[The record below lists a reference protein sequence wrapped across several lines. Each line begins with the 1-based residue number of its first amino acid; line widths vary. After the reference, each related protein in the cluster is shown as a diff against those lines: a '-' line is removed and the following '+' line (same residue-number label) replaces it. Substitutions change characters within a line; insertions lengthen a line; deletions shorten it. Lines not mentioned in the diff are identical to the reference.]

1 MNGLTRDRRRP
12 GRAFLAAAATAAVL
26 AAAAC
31 GSSQSSSPGSSS
43 SGSAGSGAGT
53 AANTGTGS
61 GTLALTVGQPNPSAG
76 NSDYYWALE
85 QGIFTRLGL
94 NVSTVTQGAVET
106 TNLST
111 GQMVVGL
118 FGTTGM
124 FSATDSGRHMSI
136 VFDENTGA
144 STGAIFVKASS
155 PYKTIMSLSGQ
166 KIASIGTNGAGY
178 GAAASYSRYIVAHG
192 GKPLTIVVEANGPAL
207 LAALQSG
214 QVAAA
219 TNQEVFGAEVSK
231 GILRHVIG
239 ASDPLAEQIVG
250 QDIAAA
256 SYFGLASTLADN
268 KTAITRFVAGL
279 RISNMAI
286 DKASNKA
293 IASVLA
299 KNASFAPSAI
309 SAADLEAEIAAQ
321 RPFFAKDD
329 GRITAG
335 LWSKSLIAFRNWGL
349 SLNGS
354 TIDLTDSKFSYG
366 NTVDMSYWNAATPL
380 VSSYIKKYGANG

>member
-1 MNGLTRDRRRP
+1 MNGLPRDRRRP
-12 GRAFLAAAATAAVL
+12 GRALLAAAATAAVL

-31 GSSQSSSPGSSS
+31 GSSGSSSP
-43 SGSAGSGAGT
+43 GSAGSGAGT
-53 AANTGTGS
+53 TANALTGS

-178 GAAASYSRYIVAHG
+178 GAAASYS
-192 GKPLTIVVEANGPAL
+192 
-207 LAALQSG
+207 Q
-214 QVAAA
+214 
-219 TNQEVFGAEVSK
+219 
-231 GILRHVIG
+231 
-239 ASDPLAEQIVG
+239 
-250 QDIAAA
+250 
-256 SYFGLASTLADN
+256 
-268 KTAITRFVAGL
+268 
-279 RISNMAI
+279 
-286 DKASNKA
+286 
-293 IASVLA
+293 
-299 KNASFAPSAI
+299 
-309 SAADLEAEIAAQ
+309 
-321 RPFFAKDD
+321 DD
-329 GRITAG
+329 GRITAR

>member
-1 MNGLTRDRRRP
+1 MVGWRRYRTR
-12 GRAFLAAAATAAVL
+12 LAVL
-26 AAAAC
+26 AAAAVPILAAAGC
-31 GSSQSSSPGSSS
+31 SSAASPGGPST
-43 SGSAGSGAGT
+43 AAGAG
-53 AANTGTGS
+53 AANG
-61 GTLALTVGQPNPSAG
+61 GTLKLTVGQPNPSAG

-85 QGIFTRLGL
+85 RGIFTRLGL
-94 NVSTVTQGAVET
+94 DVSTVTQGAVET

-124 FSATDSGRHMSI
+124 FSAVDSGRHMNI

-192 GKPLTIVVEANGPAL
+192 GKPLTIVVEASGPAL

-219 TNQEVFGAEVSK
+219 TNQEVFGAQVSK
-231 GILRHVIG
+231 GLLRHVIG
-239 ASDPLAEQIVG
+239 ASNPLAERIVG

-256 SYFGLASTLADN
+256 SYFGLASTQAAN
-268 KTAITRFVAGL
+268 KTVITRFVAGL
-279 RISNMAI
+279 RIANQQI
-286 DKASNKA
+286 DKASNA
-293 IASVLA
+293 QIASVLA
-299 KNASFAPSAI
+299 KNPSFAPSVI
-309 SAADLEAEIAAQ
+309 SSTDLEAEIAAQ
-321 RPFFAKDD
+321 RPFFARDD
-329 GRITAG
+329 GRITSD
-335 LWSKSLIAFRNWGL
+335 LWTKSLTAFKNWGL

-354 TIDLTDSKFSYG
+354 SIDLTDSKFSYA
-366 NTVDMSYWNAATPL
+366 NTVDMSYWNAAAPL
-380 VSSYIKKYGANG
+380 VSSYIKKYGADG

>member
-1 MNGLTRDRRRP
+1 LFCSKEQGGHERIEKVPDPARSPDRGRGLDT
-12 GRAFLAAAATAAVL
+12 GR
-26 AAAAC
+26 
-31 GSSQSSSPGSSS
+31 
-43 SGSAGSGAGT
+43 
-53 AANTGTGS
+53 
-61 GTLALTVGQPNPSAG
+61 GQPNPSAG

-85 QGIFTRLGL
+85 RGIFTRLGL
-94 NVSTVTQGAVET
+94 DVSTVTQGAVET

-124 FSATDSGRHMSI
+124 FSAVDSGRHMNI

-192 GKPLTIVVEANGPAL
+192 GKPLTIVVEASGPAL

-219 TNQEVFGAEVSK
+219 TNQEVFGAQVSK
-231 GILRHVIG
+231 GLLRHVIG
-239 ASDPLAEQIVG
+239 ASNPLAERIVG

-256 SYFGLASTLADN
+256 SYFGLASTLAAN

-279 RISNMAI
+279 RIANLQI
-286 DKASNKA
+286 DKASNGQ

-299 KNASFAPSAI
+299 KNPSFAPSVI
-309 SAADLEAEIAAQ
+309 STADLEAEIAAQ
-321 RPFFAKDD
+321 RPFFARDD
-329 GRITAG
+329 GRITSG
-335 LWSKSLIAFRNWGL
+335 LWSKSLTAFKNWGL

-354 TIDLTDSKFSYG
+354 SINLTDSKSSYG
-366 NTVDMSYWNAATPL
+366 NTVDISYWNAAAPL
-380 VSSYIKKYGANG
+380 VSSYIKKYGADG

>member
-1 MNGLTRDRRRP
+1 MNGLTRGRRRL
-12 GRAFLAAAATAAVL
+12 GRPWLAAAATAAVL

-31 GSSQSSSPGSSS
+31 GSSGSSSPGP
-43 SGSAGSGAGT
+43 AGPAAGT
-53 AANTGTGS
+53 AANGAS

-178 GAAASYSRYIVAHG
+178 GAAASYS
-192 GKPLTIVVEANGPAL
+192 
-207 LAALQSG
+207 Q
-214 QVAAA
+214 
-219 TNQEVFGAEVSK
+219 
-231 GILRHVIG
+231 
-239 ASDPLAEQIVG
+239 
-250 QDIAAA
+250 
-256 SYFGLASTLADN
+256 
-268 KTAITRFVAGL
+268 
-279 RISNMAI
+279 
-286 DKASNKA
+286 
-293 IASVLA
+293 
-299 KNASFAPSAI
+299 
-309 SAADLEAEIAAQ
+309 
-321 RPFFAKDD
+321 DD
-329 GRITAG
+329 GRITAR

>member
-1 MNGLTRDRRRP
+1 MNGSRRYLTRL
-12 GRAFLAAAATAAVL
+12 AALTAAAVSILAAASCSS
-26 AAAAC
+26 AAAP
-31 GSSQSSSPGSSS
+31 GESSSP
-43 SGSAGSGAGT
+43 AGT
-53 AANTGTGS
+53 GPASG
-61 GTLALTVGQPNPSAG
+61 GTLKLTVGQPNPSAG

-85 QGIFTRLGL
+85 RGIFTRLGL
-94 NVSTVTQGAVET
+94 DVSTVTQGAVET

-124 FSATDSGRHMSI
+124 FSAVDSGRHMNI

-192 GKPLTIVVEANGPAL
+192 GKPLTIVVEASGPAL

-219 TNQEVFGAEVSK
+219 TNQEVFGAQVSK
-231 GILRHVIG
+231 GLLRHVIG
-239 ASDPLAEQIVG
+239 ASNPLAERIVG

-256 SYFGLASTLADN
+256 SYFGLASTLAAN

-279 RISNMAI
+279 RIANLQI
-286 DKASNKA
+286 DKASNGQ

-299 KNASFAPSAI
+299 KNPSFAPSVI
-309 SAADLEAEIAAQ
+309 STADLEAEIAAQ
-321 RPFFAKDD
+321 RPFFARDD
-329 GRITAG
+329 GRITSG
-335 LWSKSLIAFRNWGL
+335 LWSKSLTAFKNWGL

-354 TIDLTDSKFSYG
+354 SINLTDSKFSYG
-366 NTVDMSYWNAATPL
+366 NTVDISYWNAAAPL
-380 VSSYIKKYGANG
+380 VSSYIKKYGADG